1 MKQTPICFSGEYFGV
16 ILSFAMSGHT
26 DYEKKKKKKKKS
38 LSDLESI
45 LSEFYVKLFSTFA
58 KTLNCYLKQ

>member
-26 DYEKKKKKKKKS
+26 DYEKKKKKKKS

-58 KTLNCYLKQ
+58 KTSNCYLKQ

>member
-26 DYEKKKKKKKKS
+26 DYEKKKKKKKNVWS
-38 LSDLESI
+38 LQR
-45 LSEFYVKLFSTFA
+45 TF
-58 KTLNCYLKQ
+58 

>member
-58 KTLNCYLKQ
+58 KTSNCYLKQ

>member
-26 DYEKKKKKKKKS
+26 DCEKKKKKS

-58 KTLNCYLKQ
+58 KTSNCYLKQ

>member
-26 DYEKKKKKKKKS
+26 DYEKKKKKKKK
-38 LSDLESI
+38 
-45 LSEFYVKLFSTFA
+45 EFE
-58 KTLNCYLKQ
+58 

>member
-26 DYEKKKKKKKKS
+26 DYEKKKKKKS
-38 LSDLESI
+38 LIDLEYI
-45 LSEFYVKLFSTFA
+45 ISELYVKLFSTFA
-58 KTLNCYLKQ
+58 KTSNCYLKQ